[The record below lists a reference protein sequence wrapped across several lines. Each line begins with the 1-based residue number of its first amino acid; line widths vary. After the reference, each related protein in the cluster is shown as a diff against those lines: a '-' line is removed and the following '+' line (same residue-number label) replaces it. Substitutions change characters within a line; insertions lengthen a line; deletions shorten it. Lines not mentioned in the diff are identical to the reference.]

1 MKTEVMNNPVSVANP
16 NIMVFRSQ
24 SRGQADYGWLKT
36 RYSFSFANY
45 YNKDRMHFGALR
57 VLNDDIID
65 GGMGFDLHPHDNMEI
80 VTIPLFGALRHQDS
94 MGHTQVISPNEVQV
108 MSAGTGLFH
117 AEFNTSETERTGLFQ
132 IWIIPE
138 QRNVKPVYNQTAF
151 DETKAQGAWQL
162 LVGPV
167 GSGSELTI
175 HQQAYISRIFLK
187 TGEVV
192 EYQPQS
198 ASYGSFVMVA
208 EGEVEI
214 DHITLQLRDAA
225 GVINQG
231 AFEVKAL
238 KDSYIINI
246 EVPDLPKI

>member
-1 MKTEVMNNPVSVANP
+1 MRTEIMNSAVSVANP

-36 RYSFSFANY
+36 KYSFSFANY
-45 YNKDRMHFGALR
+45 YNKERMHFGALR
-57 VLNDDIID
+57 VINDDIIA

-80 VTIPLFGALRHQDS
+80 ITIPLFGAIRHQDS

-117 AEFNTSETERTGLFQ
+117 AEFNASETESTGLFQ

-151 DETKAQGAWQL
+151 DENHAQGQWQR

-187 TGEVV
+187 AGQIA
-192 EYQPQS
+192 EYQPQE
-198 ASYGSFVMVA
+198 ASYGNYIIVA

-214 DHITLQLRDAA
+214 DNINLQLRDAA
-225 GVINQG
+225 GVLNHG
-231 AFEVKAL
+231 VFAVKAL

-246 EVPDLPKI
+246 EVPDLPRI